1 MPKNT
6 TRWSFNPR
14 KWFGMT
20 LKDRHRHDVQS
31 IGSTRL
37 PPPQTATT
45 TTRTIPLTSTIPR
58 TVSGKNRMKVIPI
71 SLSNELQRENTSI
84 TQLQLPAFSIRRE
97 RTSLTFQRQ
106 KSFHPTHTEPTIRKN
121 IRIEEGLAIDTTRFN
136 LPMITTSIYENFEQ
150 RSSLKQTD
158 MSVSNMSHRCLID
171 YPRHVVDQ
179 IDEYSLPSRSSSA
192 SSIMD
197 DNDRSSSSGI
207 FTDERQ
213 QTSSKNTSSTLEV
226 LSIESIADSQRS
238 FSHLQTRPI
247 IHHCRR
253 PMSVIEIVE
262 DKPQRLPSLI
272 RSHRSHSVEGVYQEN
287 SPVQSRQSS
296 AARSRK
302 TEKHLSFSQSPLE
315 KVGFVRVANDTYRL
329 STATNTKPDPL
340 IYSRKNSVDSF
351 APYANYD
358 DPLPFANNEECYATV
373 PRTSSTEQ
381 LNHDQLQNDLRLMV
395 KECIRPMINSIGKS
409 RSMKSFPRFKR
420 PNQHPSQTSL
430 NVENITDRLLSS
442 MDYSI
447 YTRYQRCN

>member
-6 TRWSFNPR
+6 TRWSLNPK

-20 LKDRHRHDVQS
+20 HKGRHKHNS
-31 IGSTRL
+31 STRL

-45 TTRTIPLTSTIPR
+45 TTRTVPLTSNIPR
-58 TVSGKNRMKVIPI
+58 IVSGKNRMKVIPI
-71 SLSNELQRENTSI
+71 SLSNDLQRENTSI

-97 RTSLTFQRQ
+97 RTSLTFERQ

-121 IRIEEGLAIDTTRFN
+121 IRTEENLAIDTTRFN
-136 LPMITTSIYENFEQ
+136 LPMITSSIYENFEQ
-150 RSSLKQTD
+150 RPSHKPTD
-158 MSVSNMSHRCLID
+158 MSVSNISNRCLID
-171 YPRHVVDQ
+171 YPRHIVDQ
-179 IDEYSLPSRSSSA
+179 IEEDSLPSRSSSM
-192 SSIMD
+192 SSIME

-226 LSIESIADSQRS
+226 LSIESITDSQGS

-247 IHHCRR
+247 IHHYRR
-253 PMSVIEIVE
+253 PMSFVETVE

-272 RSHRSHSVEGVYQEN
+272 RSHRSQSVEGVFQDN
-287 SPVQSRQSS
+287 SDQSPIQTRQSS
-296 AARSRK
+296 AVRSRIA
-302 TEKHLSFSQSPLE
+302 TQSPLE
-315 KVGFVRVANDTYRL
+315 KVGFIRIANDTYRL
-329 STATNTKPDPL
+329 STTTATTKPDTL
-340 IYSRKNSVDSF
+340 SYSRKNSVDSF
-351 APYANYD
+351 APFANYD
-358 DPLPFANNEECYATV
+358 DPLPSANDEECYATL

-395 KECIRPMINSIGKS
+395 KDCIRPMMNSIGKS

-420 PNQHPSQTSL
+420 ANHPSQTSL
-430 NVENITDRLLSS
+430 NLENITDRLLSS